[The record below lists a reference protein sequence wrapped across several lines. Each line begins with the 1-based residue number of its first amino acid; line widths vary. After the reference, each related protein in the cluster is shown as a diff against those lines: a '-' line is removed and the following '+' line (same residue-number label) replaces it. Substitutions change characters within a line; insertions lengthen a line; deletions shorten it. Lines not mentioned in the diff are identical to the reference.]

1 MIGTKEFLIA
11 IFFLTKSVV
20 MNVDLYP
27 YLPSPQV
34 SISKSYNSNYR
45 KEDILEYNKLDLI
58 LKIRGGDSE
67 YNDKSTDQK
76 AMEKLIKIIYQ
87 RS

>member
-1 MIGTKEFLIA
+1 LIA

-58 LKIRGGDSE
+58 LKIRGG
-67 YNDKSTDQK
+67 
-76 AMEKLIKIIYQ
+76 
-87 RS
+87 